1 MNPTVPPMTSEQIV
15 ARLYEIKDTRAALNK
30 KSEDMA
36 AESDN
41 LKAELI
47 ARLKKTG
54 AAAVNTT
61 LEDGRQASA
70 TVTMRSTGKL
80 LDWAVLRAHILKTG
94 EIDLL
99 EKRLAVG
106 AARERWQQ
114 GLKVPGVERV
124 DEEDISLKAVKPLKD
139 GVL

>member
-1 MNPTVPPMTSEQIV
+1 MTTDTPMTNEAIV
-15 ARLYEIKDTRAALNK
+15 ARLYDIKDTRAALNK
-30 KSEDMA
+30 KSDDLSTEADA
-36 AESDN
+36 
-41 LKAELI
+41 LKLELI

-54 AAAVNTT
+54 AAAVNAT

-70 TVTMRSTGKL
+70 TITMRSTGKMM
-80 LDWAVLRAHILKTG
+80 DWTVLRAHILKTG